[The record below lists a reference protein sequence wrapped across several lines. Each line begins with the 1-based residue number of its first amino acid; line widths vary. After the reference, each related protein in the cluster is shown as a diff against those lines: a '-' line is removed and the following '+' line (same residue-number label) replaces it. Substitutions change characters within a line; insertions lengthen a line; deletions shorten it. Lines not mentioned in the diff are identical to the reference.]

1 MERIKEMGKYQ
12 KGILLLS
19 LAMIVIFTI
28 LYPIAYSKV
37 GFIYSKDY
45 DRGFMEM
52 RKDNGVTIYEGSIDG
67 ERVSFRIEK
76 KNTLVCRYGEETYG
90 PFIVRRD
97 PTARPNGHTDKPNMV
112 GVEILEGEEVF
123 FRGGVVPSEK
133 DGELSILL
141 YDERIHT
148 PNYETVFVP
157 GYGLV
162 IDDGKEYYSSE
173 PSVFTI
179 LRLLA
184 GPTLI
189 HKADWTYFLQGALLS
204 VINVVAVLF
213 ADELFR
219 FRMSFR
225 VRYAELTEPSEW
237 EMISRYVG
245 WTLGAV
251 VTLIIFFSGLNILL

>member
-1 MERIKEMGKYQ
+1 MERIKEMGRYQ
-12 KGILLLS
+12 RGIFLLS
-19 LAMIVIFTI
+19 LAMIVIFTV
-28 LYPIAYSKV
+28 LYPLLYPRV

-45 DRGFMEM
+45 NRGFLEM
-52 RKDNGVTIYEGSIDG
+52 REDNGVTIYEGSIDG
-67 ERVSFRIEK
+67 EYISFRIEK

-97 PTARPNGHTDKPNMV
+97 PTARPNGHTNEPNMV

-123 FRGGVVPSEK
+123 FRGGVVPSEE
-133 DGELSILL
+133 DGELSMLL

-148 PNYETVFVP
+148 PNHETVLVP

-184 GPTLI
+184 EPTLI
-189 HKADWTYFLQGALLS
+189 HAVNWWGWVSGMYFAICT
-204 VINVVAVLF
+204 VIYALF

-225 VRYAELTEPSEW
+225 VSNAEDLYPSDW
-237 EMISRYVG
+237 EIASRYIG
-245 WTLGAV
+245 WTACAAIALYFFVKG
-251 VTLIIFFSGLNILL
+251 LIP